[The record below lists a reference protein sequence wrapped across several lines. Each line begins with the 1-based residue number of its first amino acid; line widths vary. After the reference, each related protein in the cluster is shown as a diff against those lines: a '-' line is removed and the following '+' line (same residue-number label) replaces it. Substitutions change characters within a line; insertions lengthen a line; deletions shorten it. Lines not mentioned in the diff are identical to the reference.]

1 MAQVGPRLRLG
12 RVRPEEK
19 GEALPRLRRVPVR
32 EEVRQERR
40 GARGLKRRQN
50 LATAADFEI
59 AQEPDAERR

>member
-19 GEALPRLRRVPVR
+19 GEALPGLRRVPVQEKVR
-32 EEVRQERR
+32 EQRR
-40 GARGLKRRQN
+40 GACRLQGRKN

-59 AQEPDAERR
+59 AQEPDTERR